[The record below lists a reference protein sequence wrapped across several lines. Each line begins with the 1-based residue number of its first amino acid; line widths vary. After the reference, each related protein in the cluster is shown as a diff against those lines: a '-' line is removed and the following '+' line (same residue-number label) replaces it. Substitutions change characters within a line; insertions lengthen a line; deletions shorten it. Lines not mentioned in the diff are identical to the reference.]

1 MFFVNIDYS
10 NSPLIIGK
18 LASYPL
24 GSVMYNLEKFSKA
37 DMCQCAVTLRNMD
50 ERSQS
55 MEDTANR
62 VVRYLYENFV
72 DPRTGRSAC
81 ALVRFFKTHP
91 FGFLPSPVQ
100 ESAQSILQKQ
110 HVPLATKCLTL
121 LATAGDE
128 PHWNYRQGSRGHQ
141 GIPLLDQ
148 DFVHRAPMILQL
160 IQQFGLEVSKVIE
173 TVPTLIT
180 QTPHKAF
187 NVFYVPEALN
197 SPYIPAQKEFVIPY
211 GVQSVLGFGGL
222 TPSGDLFA
230 VILFSKVPIPFE
242 TADRFRWLSA
252 YVRIAIEGFDRTNTF
267 TELALMPPTL
277 R

>member
-1 MFFVNIDYS
+1 
-10 NSPLIIGK
+10 
-18 LASYPL
+18 
-24 GSVMYNLEKFSKA
+24 MYDLEHFSKA

-62 VVRYLYENFV
+62 VVRYIYDNFV
-72 DPRTGRSAC
+72 DPRTGEPAC

-91 FGFLPSPVQ
+91 FGFLPAEVQ
-100 ESAQSILQKQ
+100 ESARGILQGQ
-110 HVPLATKCLTL
+110 YVPSATKCLTL
-121 LATAGDE
+121 LATAGAE
-128 PHWNYRQGSRGHQ
+128 PHWNYRQGSAGHQ

-173 TVPTLIT
+173 TVPTLLT
-180 QTPHKAF
+180 DTPHKSF
-187 NVFYVPEALN
+187 NVFYVPQAVG
-197 SPYIPAQKEFVIPY
+197 SPYIPAQREFVAAY

-222 TPSGDLFA
+222 PPEGELFA
-230 VILFSKVPIPFE
+230 VILFSKVPISLE
-242 TADRFRWLSA
+242 TANRFRWLSA
-252 YVRIAIEGFDRTNTF
+252 YVRIAIEGFDRAHTF
-267 TELALMPPTL
+267 TELTPAAVPAL

>member
-1 MFFVNIDYS
+1 
-10 NSPLIIGK
+10 
-18 LASYPL
+18 
-24 GSVMYNLEKFSKA
+24 MYNLEQFSKA

-55 MEDTANR
+55 MEETADR

-72 DPRTGRSAC
+72 DPRTGKPAC
-81 ALVRFFKTHP
+81 ALIRFFVTHP
-91 FGFLPSPVQ
+91 FGFLPAAVQ
-100 ESAQSILQKQ
+100 ESARGVLQGQ
-110 HVPLATKCLTL
+110 YVPSATKCLTL

-128 PHWNYRQGSRGHQ
+128 PQWNHRQGSTGHQ

-180 QTPHKAF
+180 DTPHRSF
-187 NVFYVPEALN
+187 NVFYVPAALD
-197 SPYIPAQKEFVIPY
+197 SPYIPAQKQFVKPY

-222 TPSGDLFA
+222 TPAGELFA
-230 VILFSKVPIPFE
+230 VILFSKVPIPLE
-242 TADRFRWLSA
+242 TANRFRWLSA
-252 YVRIAIEGFDRTNTF
+252 YVRIAIEGFDRASTF
-267 TELALMPPTL
+267 AEQVALAAPGL

>member
-1 MFFVNIDYS
+1 
-10 NSPLIIGK
+10 
-18 LASYPL
+18 
-24 GSVMYNLEKFSKA
+24 MYTLDQFSKA
-37 DMCQCAVTLRNMD
+37 DMCRCAVTLRNMD

-55 MEDTANR
+55 MEETANR

-72 DPRTGRSAC
+72 DPHTGQPAC

-91 FGFLPSPVQ
+91 FGYLPPAVQ
-100 ESAQSILQKQ
+100 ESARGILQGQ
-110 HVPLATKCLTL
+110 YVPSATKCLTL

-128 PHWNYRQGSRGHQ
+128 PHWNYRQGSAGHQ

-160 IQQFGLEVSKVIE
+160 IQQFGLEVSRVIE

-180 QTPHKAF
+180 ATPHKAF
-187 NVFYVPEALN
+187 NVFYVPTAVG
-197 SPYIPAQKEFVIPY
+197 SPYIPAQKEFVAPY

-222 TPSGDLFA
+222 LPSGELFA
-230 VILFSKVPIPFE
+230 VILFSKVPIPLE
-242 TADRFRWLSA
+242 TANRFRWLSA
-252 YVRIAIEGFDRTNTF
+252 YVRIAMEGFDRTRTF
-267 TELALMPPTL
+267 TELTPAPAL